1 MEEIEFMSGREV
13 EIAVAFLLDLLLG
26 DPSFLPHPVVGMG
39 KIIARGEI
47 WLRRWVSHQKLAGM
61 LLAVVLPGGTYL
73 LSWGI
78 LKGAGKLHPF
88 LEAILSTYLIFTCL
102 SLRGLIKEARDVHEA
117 LAARDLGRARTELAQ
132 IVGRDTQDLNEREV
146 IRGAVE
152 SVAEN
157 SVDGVL
163 APLFFA
169 FLGGAPLALAYKAVN
184 TLDSMVGYKN
194 ERYLQFGWASARL
207 DDLANYI
214 PARVAGL
221 LMPPSAFF
229 CGMNGKKSWKIRWR
243 DGGLHPSPNSAISEA
258 AMAGALEVQLGGQ
271 SYYQGNLSQKPL
283 LGDPV
288 KALEREDIL
297 RASRLVMVAS
307 FLFLLAGLGISGIVG
322 SSFFP

>member
-1 MEEIEFMSGREV
+1 MSSREV
-13 EIAVAFLLDLLLG
+13 EMAVAFLLDVLLG

-78 LKGAGKLHPF
+78 LKGAGKLHPV
-88 LEAILSTYLIFTCL
+88 LEAILSTYLVFTCL

-146 IRGAVE
+146 VRGAVE

-163 APLFFA
+163 APLLFA

-194 ERYLQFGWASARL
+194 DRYLQFGWASARL

-221 LMPPSAFF
+221 LMPLSASF
-229 CGMNGKKSWKIRWR
+229 CGMNGKKSWRIRWR

-297 RASRLVMVAS
+297 RAIRLVMVAS
-307 FLFLLAGLGISGIVG
+307 CLFLLAGLGISGIVR
-322 SSFFP
+322 SPFFP